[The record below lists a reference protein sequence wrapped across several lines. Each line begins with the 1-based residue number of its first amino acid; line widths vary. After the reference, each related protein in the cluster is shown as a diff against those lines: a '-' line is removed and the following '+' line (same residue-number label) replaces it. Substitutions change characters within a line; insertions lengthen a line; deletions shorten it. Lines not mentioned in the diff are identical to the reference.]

1 MYLDV
6 HAIQNVPPSNINR
19 DDTGSPKT
27 ALYGGVRR
35 ARVSS
40 QAWKHAMR
48 ELFPLLLPDGSL
60 GVRTKLAQGL
70 IADRISEL
78 RPEYAEQAQALA
90 NGVLTATGVKTK
102 VSDRAGSESGTDVTE
117 YLIFIANS
125 ELDALAHVAIGW
137 AEAGLDPKKP
147 SAPMK
152 KEVSAVFHGVQ
163 AVDIALFGRML
174 ADAPDLNTDASAQ
187 VAHAISVDPVTVE
200 YDYFT
205 AVDDCAAEDNA
216 GAAMIDSV
224 GFDSSTLYRY
234 ATVNF
239 DSLRDQLGSDEAA
252 ARGCAAFIEA
262 FVRSMPSGKMNTFA
276 NRTLPSALYVAIR
289 DDQPINAVSA
299 FEEPIRS
306 KEGTSISRQAVQRLG
321 DCISEIEKTYG
332 HPALR
337 AWNVVVGEPVEPLS
351 LLGVSADFATVMSG
365 VHEEILAEIE
375 KTYGHPALRAW
386 NVVVGEP
393 VEPLSLLGVSA
404 DFATVMS
411 GVHEE
416 ILALL
421 GQGSGR

>member
-1 MYLDV
+1 MLCLDI

-48 ELFPLLLPDGSL
+48 ELFPDLLPKGSL
-60 GVRTKLAQGL
+60 GVRTKLAQGI
-70 IADRISEL
+70 IASRISEL
-78 RPEYAEQAQALA
+78 RPEYADQARALA

-102 VSDRAGSESGTDVTE
+102 ASDRAGSETGADVTE

-125 ELDALAHVAIGW
+125 ELDALARVAIEW
-137 AEAGLDPKKP
+137 AEKGFDPKKP
-147 SAPMK
+147 TKEMK
-152 KEVSAVFHGVQ
+152 NRVSEVFHGVQ

-187 VAHAISVDPVTVE
+187 VAHAISVDPVTME

-205 AVDDCAAEDNA
+205 AMDDCAAEDNA
-216 GAAMIDSV
+216 GAAMIDSL

-234 ATVNF
+234 ATVNL
-239 DSLRDQLGSDEAA
+239 DSLHGQLGSDEATARA
-252 ARGCAAFIEA
+252 AAAFVEA
-262 FVRSMPSGKMNTFA
+262 FARSMPSGKMNTFA

-289 DDQPINAVSA
+289 DDQPVNAVSA
-299 FEEPIRS
+299 FEEPVRQ
-306 KEGTSISRQAVQRLG
+306 KEGMSISRQAAERLG
-321 DCISEIEKTYG
+321 RRIDEIEKAYA
-332 HPALR
+332 HPALQ

-351 LLGVSADFATVMSG
+351 SLGASVDFAAMASG
-365 VHEEILAEIE
+365 VHDE
-375 KTYGHPALRAW
+375 
-386 NVVVGEP
+386 V
-393 VEPLSLLGVSA
+393 
-404 DFATVMS
+404 
-411 GVHEE
+411 
-416 ILALL
+416 LALL

>member
-1 MYLDV
+1 MLYLDI

-48 ELFPLLLPDGSL
+48 ELFGQLLPEGCL

-70 IADRISEL
+70 IAERICAL
-78 RPEYAEQAQALA
+78 RPDCAEQAQDLA

-102 VSDRAGSESGTDVTE
+102 TSERAGSEAGTDVTE

-125 ELDALAHVAIGW
+125 ELEALARVAIDW
-137 AEAGLDPKKP
+137 AEGGLDPKKP
-147 SAPMK
+147 TAAMK
-152 KEVSAVFHGVQ
+152 KQVSQVFHGVQ

-187 VAHAISVDPVTVE
+187 VAHAISVDPVTME
-200 YDYFT
+200 YDFFT
-205 AVDDCAAEDNA
+205 AVDDCAADDNA
-216 GAAMIDSV
+216 GAAMIESL

-234 ATVNF
+234 ATVDL
-239 DSLRDQLGSDEAA
+239 DSLCGQLGSTQAA
-252 ARGCAAFIEA
+252 AQGAAAFVEA

-299 FEEPIRS
+299 FEEPVKP
-306 KEGTSISRQAVQRLG
+306 KEGTSISRQATELLG
-321 DCISEIEKTYG
+321 RRICEIEGAYA

-337 AWNVVVGEPVEPLS
+337 AWNVVVGAPVEPLS
-351 LLGVSADFATVMSG
+351 SLGTSADFGTLTCG
-365 VHEEILAEIE
+365 VRNE
-375 KTYGHPALRAW
+375 
-386 NVVVGEP
+386 V
-393 VEPLSLLGVSA
+393 
-404 DFATVMS
+404 
-411 GVHEE
+411 
-416 ILALL
+416 LALL
-421 GQGSGR
+421 EQGSGR